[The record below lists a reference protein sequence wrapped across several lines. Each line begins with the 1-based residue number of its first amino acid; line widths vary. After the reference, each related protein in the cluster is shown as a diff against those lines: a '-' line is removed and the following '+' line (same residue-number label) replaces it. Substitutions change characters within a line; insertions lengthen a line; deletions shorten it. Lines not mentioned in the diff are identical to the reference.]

1 MFNSQPY
8 CWVQPITSVE
18 PMLMLG
24 CHISV
29 TCNNCTSDQASIDS
43 FLDLLIFYVALVVDA
58 WTVPQSA
65 CFELY

>member
-1 MFNSQPY
+1 MIARSLRQIIAMFNSQPY

-29 TCNNCTSDQASIDS
+29 TCNNRTSHQAGDGCMDSPTIDM
-43 FLDLLIFYVALVVDA
+43 L
-58 WTVPQSA
+58 
-65 CFELY
+65 